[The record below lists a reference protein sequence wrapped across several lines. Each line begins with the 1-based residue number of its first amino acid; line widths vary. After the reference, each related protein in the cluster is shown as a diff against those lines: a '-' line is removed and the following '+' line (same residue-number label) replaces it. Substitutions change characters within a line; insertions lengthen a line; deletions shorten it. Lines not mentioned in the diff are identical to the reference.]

1 MDHTMTGLSAR
12 DIALREKCRVE
23 CKEAGPCMY
32 CKQPCP
38 PNTRSAYAEISW
50 FFCPACL
57 SDARIRAE
65 IDEWLRRAA
74 M

>member
-1 MDHTMTGLSAR
+1 MKDIVGETMAQYYAMR
-12 DIALREKCRVE
+12 DEYLVE
-23 CKEAGPCMY
+23 CKKAGPCMY

-38 PNTRSAYAEISW
+38 PNTRDIYALICW

-65 IDEWLRRAA
+65 IDEWAA
-74 M
+74 RSAM